1 MPGCARRH
9 THPSKA
15 QRGNHRPSS
24 FRLRTRQDHRHARPL
39 DRRYEYLPTCIDSSP
54 PHLRSM
60 RGASR
65 VRLESRVHFCG
76 FDARVTHDWRV
87 RASHGSRDG
96 CKPLLQ
102 VPPGSGSA
110 SAQCER
116 EPTARPRSRS
126 TARAPTVSALRAS
139 QTQRCLLT
147 PETPSRSK
155 RVDPQRSGGKS
166 LAARKIPTSLGRRVP
181 DGGGIA

>member
-1 MPGCARRH
+1 MWEAARRH

-65 VRLESRVHFCG
+65 VRLESRVHFCV

-87 RASHGSRDG
+87 RASHSSRDG

-102 VPPGSGSA
+102 VPPGGGSA
-110 SAQCER
+110 SAQRER
-116 EPTARPRSRS
+116 DLTARPRSRS
-126 TARAPTVSALRAS
+126 TAREPDRERLACLTHATLRAHARNTQSIERASIRSALAVSRL
-139 QTQRCLLT
+139 R
-147 PETPSRSK
+147 PERSR
-155 RVDPQRSGGKS
+155 PH
-166 LAARKIPTSLGRRVP
+166 
-181 DGGGIA
+181 